1 MPGIVLANRAAF
13 LLASS
18 ISPTSLTFSVQPG
31 TGSRCPEISG
41 GNFAFM
47 GFKDA
52 SGNFE
57 VVRVTGHVAGSD
69 VFTIASTADRG
80 LDGTTARSWLAN
92 DSVRMSLPR
101 AALWEIMNGAATDL
115 GIAGGTENALTV
127 TADPPGFSG
136 YSGGHTFKVTPS
148 STNTG
153 AATLAIGGRPARAI
167 YDGTDPVV
175 AGDLRAGYT
184 ALLYDDGARY
194 QLINPAFRAKRIHTH
209 PTSDI
214 VGLDALLVSMWEDPV
229 VTGDGLTLP
238 ANATELLH
246 AVPLQQ
252 MQAEINAL
260 KAQRRGTI
268 SYTTGVPPA
277 GMSIK
282 PTGGLVS
289 RTTYA
294 DLWAWVQAS
303 GLLVTESAW
312 AAGRIGCYTAGD
324 GSTTFRLPLIQGV
337 TIKAYH
343 DGNSTYESD
352 PSRLLGSFQDDA
364 IRNISGTFTNNGDS
378 GGFSDASGAFTRSG
392 SALVGSAG
400 QYGANSRVITFNA
413 SNVVQTA
420 AENRVKNI
428 TYQPFIWL

>member
-47 GFKDA
+47 SFKDS

-153 AATLAIGGRPARAI
+153 AATLATGGRPARAI

-184 ALLYDDGARY
+184 AILYDDGARY

-252 MQAEINAL
+252 LMAVA
-260 KAQRRGTI
+260 A
-268 SYTTGVPPA
+268 TTGPVGSIVSFPAVSAPA
-277 GMSIK
+277 GWIK
-282 PTGGLVS
+282 CNGVLLS
-289 RTTYA
+289 RSTYA
-294 DLWAWVQAS
+294 GLWSYAQAS
-303 GLLVTESAW
+303 GNIVSDATW
-312 AAGRIGCYTAGD
+312 ASTNRTGSFSTGD
-324 GSTTFRLPLIQGV
+324 GSTTFRIPDFRGLFMR
-337 TIKAYH
+337 AFH
-343 DGNSTYESD
+343 DGSGAYDSD
-352 PSRLLGSFQDDA
+352 PSSALGKYRDSQNKSHTHKTDGSDGGRNHLVRQGSDGPVDYNSNTASVNDA
-364 IRNISGTFTNNGDS
+364 QYATGSIVGYE
-378 GGFSDASGAFTRSG
+378 G
-392 SALVGSAG
+392 SAEAYPRHASVLVCIK
-400 QYGANSRVITFNA
+400 Y
-413 SNVVQTA
+413 
-420 AENRVKNI
+420 
-428 TYQPFIWL
+428 